1 MGDLVQ
7 PKQDP
12 NWKPPQPPSGNNNN
26 GLKPSGGGGRQIV
39 IGAVM
44 LVAGI
49 GLSVAGTG
57 RVFVGLIAVGVITL
71 VRGFAAR

>member
-1 MGDLVQ
+1 MGDFVQ

-12 NWKPPQPPSGNNNN
+12 NWKPPAPSSNNNSPR
-26 GLKPSGGGGRQIV
+26 PSGGGGRQIV
-39 IGAVM
+39 IGAIM

-57 RVFVGLIAVGVITL
+57 RVFVGLIAVGAITL
-71 VRGFAAR
+71 VRGLAAR